1 MKIMNYK
8 QMYEKGK
15 AEEQKRIL
23 EIIEELF
30 PICTCIDGKNGKE
43 LNINCK
49 NELMDGAW
57 SAGLNDNL
65 KAKIKKE
72 MK

>member
-23 EIIEELF
+23 EIIEKWRNDETL
-30 PICTCIDGKNGKE
+30 IDETIIYTNYYVNK
-43 LNINCK
+43 
-49 NELMDGAW
+49 
-57 SAGLNDNL
+57 L
-65 KAKIKKE
+65 KAKIKGEK
-72 MK
+72 

>member
-23 EIIEELF
+23 EIIDEWEWKDCF
-30 PICTCIDGKNGKE
+30 CSKMNGV
-43 LNINCK
+43 CK
-49 NELMDGAW
+49 VCDE
-57 SAGLNDNL
+57 SERL
-65 KAKIKKE
+65 KARIKDYPLQSDNRNVKGRKE
-72 MK
+72 K

>member
-23 EIIEELF
+23 EIIEKWRNDETL
-30 PICTCIDGKNGKE
+30 IDETIIYTNYYVNK
-43 LNINCK
+43 
-49 NELMDGAW
+49 
-57 SAGLNDNL
+57 L
-65 KAKIKKE
+65 KAKIKDYPLQSDNRNVKGRKKE
-72 MK
+72 